1 MKKRLV
7 SIILILAFVINLL
20 PLSGC
25 NRLGGFVSRGEWIKM
40 LSTAFGMDSYTEN
53 TPFYSDVPTDN
64 EYFTYVQSAA
74 EWQVLDIFTG
84 DKIGID
90 KAVTCEQVAGTAAV
104 AAGFLS
110 EGETFNANAALD
122 YARTNGI
129 VDRDRKASRKMNQE
143 DCEAAIA
150 AAKKI
155 YLSAPLSEKVSAVL
169 NPDLINLGNVEADK
183 IKVDDNQVSFPIG
196 NGSFSQSGTGGNLP
210 GGDDTTTPG
219 QSEESEEPEGSEVT
233 SGNSLVQDGSG
244 GVAAEIE
251 TDQGKVQIKVG
262 DTFTTPPTPEQPFGV
277 AYKVV
282 SVREENG
289 QIIVET
295 EEPTLEDL
303 FEELSVHTT
312 VSVDF
317 DNAIW
322 ADGVG
327 DGGSSFVQAKSDGN
341 GFTIQFLGGKQPDF
355 SVVPVKS
362 NSFNKTFNFGNGSFN
377 SSWTNK
383 TPSAL
388 GTGSGAQAF
397 SKSGFV
403 YDGNPSIE
411 DFGGST
417 DSWTKDLTVT
427 NEFSSSYKITGTLS
441 GSIDVTPEVDFSI
454 LGGLKTASV
463 RVDSKLNSTLRIEGK
478 LSNDL
483 KIATIPI
490 PIAATGL
497 SVSVDLYLFV
507 NASGHLEV
515 RADLSSTAKAEYVK
529 KSGIKATA
537 ESSATSSAEAAID
550 VNFGADLSASLDALG
565 IKIINAGAKA
575 GGELNA
581 KAGVNGSCMAAK
593 EGSQEKLTYQESMYI
608 NADLYVPII
617 DVYTGGNTL
626 VGKLGLN
633 KTWNIYTKANAKKIT
648 LVNEE
653 WVFWTEEVLKDGEEV
668 VQTEES
674 TAGDDAGVGSTDE
687 SRLRMSTYVIA
698 LENESKSITLD
709 VYDGETAPEVVWAS
723 NDSSVATVDD
733 TGLVSPVAEGATYI
747 IVQLR
752 EDPSVYATCAVFV
765 GNGESVGNDWEFLDP
780 NMPTV

>member
-7 SIILILAFVINLL
+7 SILLILSFVINLL

-25 NRLGGFVSRGEWIKM
+25 NRLGGFVSRGEWIEM
-40 LSTAFGMDSYTEN
+40 LSTAFGMDSYIEN
-53 TPFYSDVPTDN
+53 TPFYSDVPADN

-84 DKIGID
+84 DKLGVD

-110 EGETFNANAALD
+110 DGETFNANAALD

-155 YLSAPLSEKVSAVL
+155 YLSAPLSEKVSAVI

-196 NGSFSQSGTGGNLP
+196 NGTFSQGGTEGNLP
-210 GGDDTTTPG
+210 DGDEITAPDQT
-219 QSEESEEPEGSEVT
+219 EESEGTEGT
-233 SGNSLVQDGSG
+233 SGNALIEDGSG
-244 GVAAEIE
+244 GLAAEIE
-251 TDQGKVQIKVG
+251 TAQGKVQIKAG
-262 DTFTTPPTPEQPFGV
+262 DVFTTPATPEQPFGV

-282 SVREENG
+282 SVKEENG

-327 DGGSSFVQAKSDGN
+327 DGSSSIVLAKSDGN
-341 GFTIQFLGGKQPDF
+341 GFTIEFLGGRQPAF
-355 SVVPVKS
+355 SVVPMMSK
-362 NSFNKTFNFGNGSFN
+362 SFNKSLEFGNGSFK

-397 SKSGFV
+397 AKSGFA

-417 DSWTKDLTVT
+417 DSWSKDLTVT
-427 NEFSSSYKITGTLS
+427 NEFSGSYKILGTLS
-441 GSIDVTPEVDFSI
+441 GNIDVTPEVDFSI

-478 LSNDL
+478 LGNNL

-515 RADLSSTAKAEYVK
+515 RADLSSTAKAEYTK
-529 KSGIKATA
+529 KAGIKATA
-537 ESSATSSAEAAID
+537 ESSASSSAEAAID

-565 IKIINAGAKA
+565 IKIINAGAKV

-581 KAGVNGSCMAAK
+581 KAGINGSCMAAK
-593 EGSQEKLTYQESMYI
+593 EGNQEKLTYQEAMYI

-648 LVNEE
+648 LVNED
-653 WVFWTEEVLKDGEEV
+653 WVFWEEVVLKDGEEV
-668 VQTEES
+668 VETEES
-674 TAGDDAGVGSTDE
+674 TAGDEAGVGSTDE
-687 SRLRMSTYVIA
+687 SRLRLSTYVIS
-698 LENESKSITLD
+698 LENESKHIELD
-709 VYDGETAPEVVWAS
+709 VYDEETAPDVVWAS

-752 EDPSVYATCAVFV
+752 EDPSVYATCVVFV
-765 GNGESVGNDWEFLDP
+765 GSGESTGNDWEFLDP